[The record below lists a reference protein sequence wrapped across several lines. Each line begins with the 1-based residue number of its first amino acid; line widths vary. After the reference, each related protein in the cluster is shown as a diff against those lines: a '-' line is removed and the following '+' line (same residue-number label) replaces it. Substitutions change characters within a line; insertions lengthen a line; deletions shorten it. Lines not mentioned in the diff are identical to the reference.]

1 MEMEDEFVCIHVVE
15 DGKPREIDLDVDDHR
30 FNQPI
35 AVFNKSE
42 NQTGIFQQLL
52 LTKIDNTDIAFSAP
66 NEIALA
72 LGASRNAFIR
82 VKNKKQELIDLAK
95 EKGTIHGQDVTPF
108 YDALEDLQIS
118 IIFSY
123 KAVES
128 LCNTLIP
135 EDYVYETKDN
145 KGIIQRYHK
154 EQIERWIST
163 SDKVKQVIPEIIECP
178 NPCDQPFWN
187 DFKALERLRN
197 ELIHSKSK
205 SSSKI
210 LAELF
215 SDRIAKYLTSAI
227 DLIGFFH
234 AHSTIPQ
241 RFPVA
246 FGGMRVKVVEIEK
259 FEDLFEH
266 VD

>member
-1 MEMEDEFVCIHVVE
+1 MADEFVCIHVIE
-15 DGKPREIDLDVDDHR
+15 DGKPKEVELDVDDHR

-42 NQTGIFQQLL
+42 NQTGIFQRLI
-52 LTKIDNTDIAFSAP
+52 LTKIAGTDIAFSAP

-72 LGASRNAFIR
+72 LGASRSAFNR
-82 VKNKKQELIDLAK
+82 VKNKKKELLALAK
-95 EKGTIHGQDVTPF
+95 DKGTIHGNDATPF

-118 IIFSY
+118 IIFSF

-135 EDYVYETKDN
+135 DDYVYETKDS
-145 KGIIQRYHK
+145 KGIIQRYPK

-163 SDKVKQVIPEIIECP
+163 SDKVKRVIPKIIECP

-205 SSSKI
+205 SSSEI

-227 DLIGFFH
+227 NLIEFFH
-234 AHSTIPQ
+234 SHSVIPQ

-246 FGGMRVKVVEIEK
+246 FGGMRLKVVEIEK
-259 FEDLFEH
+259 FEDLFEK
-266 VD
+266 VE